1 MLHLESYQNWLK
13 SLKYHIHHSQQ
24 RAMLAV
30 NSEMVLLY
38 WKIGQEILQ
47 RQQSE
52 GWGAKVIDQLSQ
64 DLTAEFPD
72 MKGFS
77 SRNLKYMRKFA
88 QEWTEFEIVQEVLAQ
103 LPWYHQIALLD
114 KLSDEQER
122 LWYAR
127 KAIENGWSRNMLVH
141 QIEGQLFYRQGIAI
155 TNFDKTLPDTQS
167 DLARQAFKA
176 PYIFDFLKMKQ

>member
-47 RQQSE
+47 RQQIE
-52 GWGAKVIDQLSQ
+52 GWGAKVIDQLSR
-64 DLTAEFPD
+64 DLSAEFPD

-88 QEWTEFEIVQEVLAQ
+88 QEWTEFEIVQGVLAQ
-103 LPWYHQIALLD
+103 LPWYHKIALLD
-114 KLSDEQER
+114 NLLPIDVAE
-122 LWYAR
+122 Y
-127 KAIENGWSRNMLVH
+127 
-141 QIEGQLFYRQGIAI
+141 QLQQ
-155 TNFDKTLPDTQS
+155 L
-167 DLARQAFKA
+167 LAEFE
-176 PYIFDFLKMKQ
+176 IN